1 MMVSQ
6 TKVASGPDAGGGAVV
21 GVIEAFHLTKQHR
34 VITAVDDVS
43 FTAPDGNVTG
53 FVGPNGSGNSST
65 MRMVVGLDRSRC
77 SA

>member
-1 MMVSQ
+1 MVSQ

-43 FTAPDGNVTG
+43 FTAPDGKVTG
-53 FVGPNGSGNSST
+53 FVGPN
-65 MRMVVGLDRSRC
+65 
-77 SA
+77 